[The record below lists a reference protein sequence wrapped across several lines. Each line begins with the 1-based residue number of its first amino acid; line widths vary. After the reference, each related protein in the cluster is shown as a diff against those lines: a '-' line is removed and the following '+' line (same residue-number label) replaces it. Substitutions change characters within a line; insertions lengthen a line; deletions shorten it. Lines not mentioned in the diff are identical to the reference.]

1 MTNVK
6 AVTAVVDVTVPA
18 ATSPAVN
25 PVAKVAQRAA
35 VDAQKAATLRVAVA
49 HAVAVADA
57 VDAQIAQRRVK
68 VKVKDKDSASVLT
81 KTAVLWTPANQA

>member
-1 MTNVK
+1 
-6 AVTAVVDVTVPA
+6 
-18 ATSPAVN
+18 VN

-49 HAVAVADA
+49 HAVAVADV
-57 VDAQIAQRRVK
+57 VDALIAQRRVK
-68 VKVKDKDSASVLT
+68 VKVKVSASVLI